1 MDLVQRRTPR
11 TDGRGVLSELAAWI
25 EQAFGHR
32 PVDEALWCRALTHG
46 SRTGEESYERLEFLG
61 DRILGLSV
69 AEWLYDL
76 FPAEPEGMLSRRINV
91 LVSGATCAEVAR
103 EIGAPDRIF
112 FDKGVRG
119 DLRDSDNVL
128 GDVVEALLAALYLEA
143 GLDAARGW
151 VRRRWAAR
159 VDGPAAARKHPKAAL
174 QEWAAA
180 NRRGA
185 PVYASVE
192 ESGPDHLPLHTVAAR
207 LGPDERTATA
217 STKREAETA
226 AARLLLAHLAEQQP
240 VKRKR
245 VRPPRTI
252 LPRKAPREMGA

>member
-1 MDLVQRRTPR
+1 MDVVHRRAAR
-11 TDGRGVLSELAAWI
+11 ADRRGFLSDLAAWI
-25 EQAFGHR
+25 EDIFGVA
-32 PVDEALWCRALTHG
+32 PVDEALWQRALTHSSVSG
-46 SRTGEESYERLEFLG
+46 SRDGGSYERLEFLG
-61 DRILGLSV
+61 DRVLGLSM
-69 AEWLYDL
+69 AEWLYAL

-91 LVSGATCAEVAR
+91 LVSGATCAAIAR
-103 EIGAPDRIF
+103 AIGAPDRVR
-112 FDKGVRG
+112 FDKGVRA

-143 GLDAARGW
+143 GLDAASAW
-151 VRRRWAAR
+151 VRRRWAGHVHGR
-159 VDGPAAARKHPKAAL
+159 EAAAKHPKAAL

-185 PVYASVE
+185 PVYVAVE
-192 ESGPDHLPLHTVAAR
+192 ESGPDHLPLHTVVAR

-226 AARLLLAHLAEQQP
+226 AARLLLAALSEQVP
-240 VKRKR
+240 ARRKR

-252 LPRKAPREMGA
+252 LPKRVGA